1 MSKIH
6 GMAAT
11 ETGLTQMMHVEC
23 DLCPMTGTFVVTDGA
38 LRAWTDHIDTHGPNA
53 TYRAWGWT
61 IVPLF
66 E

>member
-1 MSKIH
+1 
-6 GMAAT
+6 
-11 ETGLTQMMHVEC
+11 MMHVEC
-23 DLCPMTGTFVVTDGA
+23 DLCTMTGTFVVTDGA